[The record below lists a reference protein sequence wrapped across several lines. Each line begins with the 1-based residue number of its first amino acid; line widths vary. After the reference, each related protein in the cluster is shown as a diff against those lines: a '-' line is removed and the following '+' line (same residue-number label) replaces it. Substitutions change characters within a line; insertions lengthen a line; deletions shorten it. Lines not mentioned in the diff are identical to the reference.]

1 VFSKIIRR
9 THMYLGL
16 FLAPWMLMYGLSTMA
31 MNHREWFSH
40 YYGGQGAV
48 WEKESERRIA
58 ADVATDVAAQPDA
71 NAAAARILAELSIEG
86 RFNVRGKLSDESMVI
101 NRNDPVTPRRI
112 TFTPA
117 TGIAVVEKQVFRTNQ
132 FLERMHR
139 RRGYGSG
146 FGIED
151 TWAFSVDL
159 VIVAMIF
166 WAASGVWMWWELKVT
181 RALGALLAGVGIL
194 LFGFFLMTI

>member
-1 VFSKIIRR
+1 MFSKIIRR

-31 MNHREWFSH
+31 MNHRAWFQE

-48 WEKESERRIA
+48 WEKESERHIA
-58 ADVATDVAAQPDA
+58 ANVAADIAAQPDA
-71 NAAAARILAELSIEG
+71 NAGAARILAELSLEG
-86 RFNVRGKLSDESMVI
+86 RFGVRGKLTDESITI
-101 NRNDPVTPRRI
+101 NRNDPVVPRRI
-112 TFTPA
+112 TYTPA

-146 FGIED
+146 FGTD
-151 TWAFSVDL
+151 NAWAFSVDL

-181 RALGALLAGVGIL
+181 RALGALFAGVGIL

>member
-1 VFSKIIRR
+1 MFSKIVRR

-31 MNHREWFSH
+31 MNHREWFRG
-40 YYGGQGAV
+40 YYGGQGPV
-48 WEKESERRIA
+48 WEKESERQIA
-58 ADVATDVAAQPDA
+58 ADFSAMPDSA
-71 NAAAARILAELSIEG
+71 GVAARILAELSLEG
-86 RFNVRGKLSDESMVI
+86 RFGVRGKLSDESMVI
-101 NRNDPVTPRRI
+101 QRDDPVTPRRI
-112 TFTPA
+112 TYTPA
-117 TGIAVVEKQVFRTNQ
+117 TGIAVVERQVFRTNQ

-146 FGIED
+146 FGIDD

-159 VIVAMIF
+159 LIAAMIF
-166 WAASGVWMWWELKVT
+166 WTASGVWMWWELKVT
-181 RALGALLAGVGIL
+181 RALGALFAGVGIL